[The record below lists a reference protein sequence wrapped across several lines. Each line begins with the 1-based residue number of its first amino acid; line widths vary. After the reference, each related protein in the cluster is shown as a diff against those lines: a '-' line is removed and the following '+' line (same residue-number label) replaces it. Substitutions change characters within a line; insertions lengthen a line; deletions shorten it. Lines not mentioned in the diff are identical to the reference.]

1 MRAVAAGGDAAYAV
15 RVSVCARWSSGIV
28 IDVVAALAVTVVLL
42 GATRLAVHGEVG
54 GVGYALIAV
63 AGLCLAWVRR
73 APRAVLAFATAVGG
87 VYVAYGA
94 APGPV
99 LAVPLVALVA
109 VSVRGDRRG
118 AAVGAVVLC
127 AALAAGGVV
136 AGSGVA
142 LAGWFVSWCVA
153 AVLLGEFVA
162 RRRAELEALRVR
174 NEMLERSREEEA
186 RRRIA
191 EDRLSIARDLHD
203 SVAHAIA
210 IINVQAAAAGEV
222 LARDADAAGEALAQ
236 IRRASRDVLEEL
248 TGMLT
253 LLREPQTPATL
264 APAPGLVALEDLVAQ
279 IDAERLTVSLCVHGE
294 LDRVPAPV
302 GTAAYRIVQEA
313 LTNVLRHAHARRA
326 DVCVDAGAGGVLSL
340 SIVDDGRGVS
350 GGGGAA
356 SRSVGAGL
364 RGMRERAE
372 ASGGRLRAGPRPQ
385 GGFAVRGSWR
395 AAG

>member
-1 MRAVAAGGDAAYAV
+1 VSV
-15 RVSVCARWSSGIV
+15 RVGSASGIV
-28 IDVVAALAVTVVLL
+28 IDVVAALSVTVVLL
-42 GATRLAVHGEVG
+42 AVTPLALHGEVG

-63 AGLCLAWVRR
+63 AGLSVAAVRR
-73 APRAVLAFATAVGG
+73 APRAVLAFSTAVGCA
-87 VYVAYGA
+87 YVAYGA

-109 VSVRGDRRG
+109 VSVRGDRRS

-127 AALAAGGVV
+127 AALAVASVV

-142 LAGWFVSWCVA
+142 LAGWFVSWSVA
-153 AVLLGEFVA
+153 AALLGEFVG
-162 RRRAELEALRVR
+162 RRRAELDALRVR

-203 SVAHAIA
+203 SVAHAVA

-222 LARDADAAGEALAQ
+222 LARDADAAGDALMH

-253 LLREPQTPATL
+253 VLREPQAPATL
-264 APAPGLVALEDLVAQ
+264 APAPGLGALEDLIAQ
-279 IDAERLTVSLCVHGE
+279 IDAERLMVSLCLHGE

-302 GTAAYRIVQEA
+302 GTAAYRIVQES
-313 LTNVLRHAHARRA
+313 LTNVLRHADARRA
-326 DVCVDAGAGGVLSL
+326 DVRVDAGAGGALWL
-340 SIVDDGRGVS
+340 SIIDDGRGVAN
-350 GGGGAA
+350 GDNDGGAP
-356 SRSVGAGL
+356 RSLGAGL

-372 ASGGRLRAGPRPQ
+372 ASGGRLTAGPRPQ
-385 GGFAVRGSWR
+385 GGFAVHGSWS
-395 AAG
+395 AAR